1 LYVSALLFFFDAAG
15 ISAQAFQAGRTW
27 NWFSVQK
34 ILRDTAD
41 RRKMDGFCT
50 GYRVQFNSALGP
62 YKGGLRFHP
71 SVNLSILKFLGFE
84 QVFKNSLTTLP
95 IGGGKGGS

>member
-1 LYVSALLFFFDAAG
+1 MFSERIGFFRLRLYGCNNNNLVSLCSLDFFDAAG

-50 GYRVQFNSALGP
+50 YSCQEINNTCIQECL
-62 YKGGLRFHP
+62 YKLYT
-71 SVNLSILKFLGFE
+71 K
-84 QVFKNSLTTLP
+84 TY
-95 IGGGKGGS
+95 